1 MRPFWKRWPIICL
14 SLLIAISISTIG
26 TLFFLRAR
34 DIMEEQLK
42 QRLENTAAAA
52 ALFIDGDAL
61 DTIHTRADKGKP
73 EFYDIVQRLQSLRS
87 MQDVRFAYIL
97 RRTADPLT
105 LTFVADA
112 DSLSTLEELD
122 VNHDGFIEQSERASN
137 PGDIY
142 DVTDVPPLQGDAF
155 NFPTSDSGF
164 TYDQWGSLISGYAPI
179 FRKNGT
185 VAGTLGID
193 MKADQFLLLSQSA
206 FSPFALLLVVFFG
219 IVIAA
224 AIVMLWEHRQ
234 ILILNRINLER
245 SGLLKLT
252 FHQLGEPLTIM
263 KWSLETLRE
272 DTESPEL
279 KKLVEDHV
287 SCMDEGLGRLNSII
301 DTLQLAEKVDLN
313 TLEYIP
319 QSLSLKGLLDNAVNE
334 WMSSAVRKK
343 QTIDLLMDG
352 DIIFPFDYTML
363 SLVMRQLLQNA
374 VEYSPEGATITLRVV
389 QAPDKVKIAVED
401 TGLGIPAS
409 DMEHLFEKYR
419 RASNAAHIKPDG
431 NGLGLY
437 IAKGVVECAGGNIW
451 VQSNEGK
458 GTKVIFTLPIRNK

>member
-1 MRPFWKRWPIICL
+1 MQPFWKRWPIILL
-14 SLLIAISISTIG
+14 SLLIAVSISAIG

-34 DIMEEQLK
+34 DIMEDQLK

-61 DTIHTRADKGKP
+61 DSIHTRADKDTK
-73 EFYDIVQRLQSLRS
+73 EFYDIVERLKSMRT

-97 RRTADPLT
+97 RKTPDPMILA
-105 LTFVADA
+105 FVADA
-112 DSLSTLEELD
+112 DSLSTDEELD
-122 VNHDGFIEQSERASN
+122 VNKDGFVEQSERASN
-137 PGDIY
+137 PGDTY
-142 DVTDVPPLQGDAF
+142 DVTEIPALQDNAF
-155 NFPTSDSGF
+155 NFPTSDASI
-164 TYDQWGSLISGYAPI
+164 TYDQWGALISGYAPI
-179 FRKNGT
+179 YRRNGT
-185 VAGTLGID
+185 VAGVLGID
-193 MKADQFLLLSQSA
+193 MKADRFLVVSQSA

-219 IVIAA
+219 IIISATM
-224 AIVMLWEHRQ
+224 ILLWEHRQ

-272 DTESPEL
+272 ETNSPEL
-279 KKLVEDHV
+279 VKLVEDHV

-313 TLEYIP
+313 TLEYLP
-319 QSLSLKGLLDNAVNE
+319 QSLSLKGLLDNAINE
-334 WMSSAVRKK
+334 WQSSATRKK
-343 QTIDLLMDG
+343 QTIELLLDS
-352 DIIFPFDYTML
+352 DIIFPFDYTMI

-374 VEYSPEGATITLRVV
+374 VEYSPEGAKIILRVNLS
-389 QAPDKVKIAVED
+389 ADKVKIAVED
-401 TGLGIPAS
+401 TGLGIPAA
-409 DMEHLFEKYR
+409 DMEYLFEKYR

-437 IAKGVVECAGGNIW
+437 IAKGVVECAGGKIW
-451 VQSNEGK
+451 VQSTEGK
-458 GTKVIFTLPIRNK
+458 GTKVIFTLPIKN